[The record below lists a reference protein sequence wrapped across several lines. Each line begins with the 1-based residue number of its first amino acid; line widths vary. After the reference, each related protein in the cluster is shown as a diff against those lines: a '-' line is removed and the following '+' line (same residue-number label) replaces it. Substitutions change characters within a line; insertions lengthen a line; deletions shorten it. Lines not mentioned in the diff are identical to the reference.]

1 MMDIN
6 STEFWLVVAGFII
19 AFVLA
24 FGIGANDVANSF
36 GTSVGS
42 KVLTLK
48 QACIL
53 ATIFEMLGSI
63 LIGAQV
69 SGTIRKGILDPKEF
83 EGHEIELMLGYVSA
97 LSGCCIWLILATILN
112 LPVSGTHS
120 IVGATIGMA
129 IVSKG
134 IRVIKWLE
142 VLKIVSS
149 WFISPLLSG
158 LVSLLMFV
166 VIRKFILRAPS
177 PLKAGLRYLPAIYT
191 ITIFVNIGG
200 VIESSPPLLGIDK
213 IPWWGKLILTFGIS
227 VLVYLGIWLILVPFM
242 KRKVEKTLAS
252 TIAMQLDQ
260 LEEKERLNNMSY
272 ENGGTGE
279 STKKAIATQVDY
291 VALLVSRNNEDLKD
305 MAEVPQHVV
314 VDFQPNNKNTKDL
327 QLNTNL
333 SHNELLSHPQASY
346 TIHTASGDIR
356 HLPKHVVKRI
366 NNRIRLDSAPT
377 TYKDEFDYGDVN
389 LTLGGYLHTV
399 QSPAYRQQLRNLR
412 TGSFRT
418 HTHQF
423 SLKGAEHEKNVDGM
437 TLSTMFNQ
445 NANKGTQKDEIPLLT
460 SPDNLNIPEKK
471 TGRFTSVPAKIEQKT
486 IPQKL
491 DKHNSLNDLDEDY
504 IEDEIKINSKPPK
517 KSAEI
522 DEFAHSDPPEAAKL
536 FSFLQILTAIFGS
549 FAHGGNDVSNA
560 IGPLIGLFLIYQ
572 EGIIKTESA
581 TPVWILFYGGVGISA
596 GLWILGRRVIK
607 TIGEDLTKITASSGF
622 VIELASAITV
632 LGASLLKI
640 PVSTTHCKVG
650 SVVFTG
656 RVRSKES
663 VDWSLFRNIIIAWIV
678 TVPVTGSIAAG
689 CQLILKVA
697 FGLKL

>member
-1 MMDIN
+1 MDLN

-69 SGTIRKGILDPKEF
+69 SGTIRKGILDPSVFK
-83 EGHEIELMLGYVSA
+83 GHEIELMLGYVSA

-134 IRVIKWLE
+134 IKVIQWLE

-158 LVSLLMFV
+158 VVSLLMFV
-166 VIRKFILRAPS
+166 VIRKFILRAPN

-213 IPWWGKLILTFGIS
+213 IPWWGKLILIFGIS
-227 VLVYLGIWLILVPFM
+227 VIVYLSIWLVLVPFM
-242 KRKVEKTLAS
+242 KKKVEKTLAS
-252 TIAMQLDQ
+252 TLAMQLDE
-260 LEEKERLNNMSY
+260 LEEKERLNSMSC
-272 ENGGTGE
+272 ENGGIE

-291 VALLVSRNNEDLKD
+291 VALIVARTNEDLKLGTD
-305 MAEVPQHVV
+305 NAEVPQHVV
-314 VDFQPNNKNTKDL
+314 LDFQTKNKES
-327 QLNTNL
+327 TNV
-333 SHNELLSHPQASY
+333 SHNELLSHPQAAY
-346 TIHTASGDIR
+346 TIHTASGDLR
-356 HLPKHVVKRI
+356 HLPKHIVKRL

-377 TYKDEFDYGDVN
+377 TFKDEFDYGDVN

-418 HTHQF
+418 HTQQ
-423 SLKGAEHEKNVDGM
+423 SQRGTENNADGM

-445 NANKGTQKDEIPLLT
+445 NVNKDIQKDQIPLLT
-460 SPDNLNIPEKK
+460 SPENSNIPEKK
-471 TGRFTSVPAKIEQKT
+471 TGRFTSVPVDQKS
-486 IPQKL
+486 IPKNL
-491 DKHNSLNDLDEDY
+491 DKNNSLNDDEDE
-504 IEDEIKINSKPPK
+504 IEDEIKTKPPK
-517 KSAEI
+517 KNIEI

>member
-1 MMDIN
+1 MLDLN
-6 STEFWLVVAGFII
+6 GTQFWLVVIGFII

-63 LIGAQV
+63 LIGAKV
-69 SGTIRKGILDPKEF
+69 SGTIRKGIMDPNQFQGQET
-83 EGHEIELMLGYVSA
+83 ELMLGYVSA

-134 IRVIKWLE
+134 IKVIEWLE

-158 LVSLLMFV
+158 IVSLVMFV
-166 VIRKFILRAPS
+166 LIRRFILRAAN
-177 PLKAGLRYLPAIYT
+177 PLEAGLKYLPAIYT
-191 ITIFVNIGG
+191 ITIFVNVGG
-200 VIESSPPLLGIDK
+200 VIESSPPLLGFDK
-213 IPWWGKLILTFGIS
+213 IPWWGKVIMVVGIS

-242 KRKVEKTLAS
+242 KKKVEKTIANTL
-252 TIAMQLDQ
+252 AMQLD
-260 LEEKERLNNMSY
+260 EMDEKQKLNIN
-272 ENGGTGE
+272 ETDAE
-279 STKKAIATQVDY
+279 KKTTATQVDY
-291 VALLVSRNNEDLKD
+291 VSLIVSSRTNEEWKYHETVKSDSGD
-305 MAEVPQHVV
+305 AVV
-314 VDFQPNNKNTKDL
+314 VDFSHKSNNNESSPNANENQL
-327 QLNTNL
+327 Q
-333 SHNELLSHPQASY
+333 SHPQAPF
-346 TIHTASGDIR
+346 TIHSDNNQMGKYLA
-356 HLPKHVVKRI
+356 KRL
-366 NNRIRLDSAPT
+366 NNRIRLDSAPS
-377 TYKDEFDYGDVN
+377 TYKDPLDYGDVN
-389 LTLGGYLHTV
+389 LTLGGYLHTYHSQAV
-399 QSPAYRQQLRNLR
+399 KQHLQRMH
-412 TGSFRT
+412 GSFNRGVPNNSNQLT
-418 HTHQF
+418 TSSQ
-423 SLKGAEHEKNVDGM
+423 GKNVNNKSD
-437 TLSTMFNQ
+437 TVALSNLFTQ
-445 NANKGTQKDEIPLLT
+445 TVKKETQKDEIPLIGST
-460 SPDNLNIPEKK
+460 DNDNASGKK
-471 TGRFTSVPAKIEQKT
+471 TGRFTSVPAKLVETKN
-486 IPQKL
+486 IPAKL
-491 DKHNSLNDLDEDY
+491 DKDLSLEY
-504 IEDEIKINSKPPK
+504 EDEIQD
-517 KSAEI
+517 EI
-522 DEFAHSDPPEAAKL
+522 KVKQKQIVKEVDEFAHSDPPEAAKL
-536 FSFLQILTAIFGS
+536 FSFLQVLTAVFGS

-560 IGPLIGLFLIYQ
+560 IGPLIGLYLIYQ
-572 EGIIKTESA
+572 DQKIVDKSA
-581 TPVWILFYGGVGISA
+581 TPEWILFYGGVGISV
-596 GLWILGRRVIK
+596 GLWVLGRKVIK

-622 VIELASAITV
+622 VIELASAMTV
-632 LGASLLKI
+632 LGASILNI

-697 FGLKL
+697 FGFKL